1 MLRQKTEGVLIP
13 PEALFPLLTIHQQCD
28 ESLWF
33 ALFPGQPCSANF
45 CISDK
50 HKTGQANRQ
59 TKDRRTGRWTNR
71 QTKVRRTGRWTNRRT
86 KDKQTDKRQTDR
98 WTAMQ
103 TKDRRMDIH
112 VMVTKPLDMGSW
124 DYIRFLFCNSV
135 PIYYHIIVCRKSIMS
150 LKYLVIQLQKVI
162 AVEFLQSI
170 LTWKSSLV
178 T

>member
-1 MLRQKTEGVLIP
+1 MDSH
-13 PEALFPLLTIHQQCD
+13 A
-28 ESLWF
+28 
-33 ALFPGQPCSANF
+33 
-45 CISDK
+45 DK
-50 HKTGQANRQ
+50 G
-59 TKDRRTGRWTNR
+59 
-71 QTKVRRTGRWTNRRT
+71 
-86 KDKQTDKRQTDR
+86 QTDGHTRDGYKT
-98 WTAMQ
+98 
-103 TKDRRMDIH
+103 
-112 VMVTKPLDMGSW
+112 LDMGSW

>member
-1 MLRQKTEGVLIP
+1 MHSSLGSHV
-13 PEALFPLLTIHQQCD
+13 LLTTVTLTNTKPDRQT
-28 ESLWF
+28 
-33 ALFPGQPCSANF
+33 
-45 CISDK
+45 DK
-50 HKTGQANRQ
+50 ERTDAQADRQ
-59 TKDRRTGRWTNR
+59 TKD
-71 QTKVRRTGRWTNRRT
+71 RRTGRWTNRRT

>member
-33 ALFPGQPCSANF
+33 ALFPGQPCSANY
-45 CISDK
+45 CNSDK

-71 QTKVRRTGRWTNRRT
+71 QRTDARADGQTDEQRTNRQI
-86 KDKQTDKRQTDR
+86 KDR

-103 TKDRRMDIH
+103 TKDRRMDLH